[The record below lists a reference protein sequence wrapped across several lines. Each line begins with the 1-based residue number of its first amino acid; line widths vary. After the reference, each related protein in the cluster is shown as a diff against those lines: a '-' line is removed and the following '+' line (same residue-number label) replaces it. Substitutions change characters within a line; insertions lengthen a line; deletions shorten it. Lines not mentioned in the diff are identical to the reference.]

1 MRLPASNRAL
11 LALFAALAAAS
22 VGLKAA
28 AGPPPDGAYDVHPRQ
43 VETQLEATL
52 RAQGFSTDAESRPD
66 RSEMIFGR
74 RGECLVAARD
84 ARGGANFDGV
94 FAGLHWSGG
103 AIVPGKLRYLYR
115 RKSYGEPPSLAFRIG
130 RFQNEVLNRLGFKH
144 AMDVPI
150 ALANT
155 SGCGSGNFGLD
166 AIRITT

>member
-11 LALFAALAAAS
+11 LALFATLAAAS

-66 RSEMIFGR
+66 RSEMISGR
-74 RGECLVAARD
+74 RGDCLVAARD

-94 FAGLHWSGG
+94 FA
-103 AIVPGKLRYLYR
+103 ADVRRIGKLRYLYG

>member
-1 MRLPASNRAL
+1 MRALASNKAL
-11 LALFAALAAAS
+11 LTLFGALAVAS

-52 RAQGFSTDAESRPD
+52 RGRGFSTDAESRPD

-74 RGECLVAARD
+74 RGECLIAARD

-94 FAGLHWSGG
+94 FA
-103 AIVPGKLRYLYR
+103 ADVRRIGKLRYLYR
-115 RKSYGEPPSLAFRIG
+115 GKSYDQPPSLAFRVG
-130 RFQNEVLNRLGFKH
+130 RFQNEVLNRLGLKH
-144 AMDVPI
+144 AMAVPI
-150 ALANT
+150 ALAST
-155 SGCGSGNFGLD
+155 GGCGRGNFGLD

>member
-1 MRLPASNRAL
+1 MRLPASNRVL

-28 AGPPPDGAYDVHPRQ
+28 AGPPPDGAYDVRPRQ

-66 RSEMIFGR
+66 RSEMIFAR
-74 RGECLVAARD
+74 RGDCLLAARD

-94 FAGLHWSGG
+94 FAADVRH
-103 AIVPGKLRYLYR
+103 IGKLRYLYR
-115 RKSYGEPPSLAFRIG
+115 SKSYDGPPSMAFRIG

-150 ALANT
+150 ALAST
-155 SGCGSGNFGLD
+155 SGCGSGDFGLD
-166 AIRITT
+166 EIRIST